1 MTGLLAGRRVIVT
14 GGSNGIGAACVA
26 AFAREGARVVSVDI
40 DDARGKAVSQA
51 AGSLASYLH
60 CDVTRRAEVTR
71 VFEHAAQELGGL
83 DVLIHT
89 AGIEAAMP
97 AERITDE
104 EWDRVFDIHVRGTLH
119 TNQVAFELIRGTI
132 AASSV
137 GAPKPGSGAVAR
149 GRIVNFGSG
158 AGIRGQKGSAH
169 YSAAKGAVM
178 AWTRTVAQE
187 WGPHGI
193 TVNAVVPAAWTG
205 QYESHRARMAP
216 EQLAA
221 HDAQMARTIPLGGKL
236 GDALHDIA
244 PAVVFLASDAS
255 HFMSGQCVAIDGGM
269 VLLGS

>member
-1 MTGLLAGRRVIVT
+1 MTSALLAGRRVILT

-40 DDARGKAVSQA
+40 DDERGQKVANEAGA
-51 AGSLASYLH
+51 AASHLH
-60 CDVTRRAEVTR
+60 CDVTSRAEVTR
-71 VFEHAAQELGGL
+71 VFALAAERLGGL
-83 DVLIHT
+83 DVLVHT

-97 AERITDE
+97 AERITDQ
-104 EWDRVFDIHVRGTLH
+104 EWDRVFDIHVRGTFH
-119 TNQVAFELIRGTI
+119 TNQVAFELIRR
-132 AASSV
+132 SL
-137 GAPKPGSGAVAR
+137 GARAGAVPGSGAEAT
-149 GRIVNFGSG
+149 GRIINFGSG

-187 WGPHGI
+187 WGAHGI

-205 QYESHRARMAP
+205 QYESHRARMTP

-221 HDAQMARTIPLGGKL
+221 HDAMMARTVPLGGRL
-236 GDALHDIA
+236 GDALRDVA
-244 PAVVFLASDAS
+244 PVVVFLASDLS
-255 HFMSGQCVAIDGGM
+255 HFISGQCVAVDGGM

>member
-1 MTGLLAGRRVIVT
+1 
-14 GGSNGIGAACVA
+14 
-26 AFAREGARVVSVDI
+26 
-40 DDARGKAVSQA
+40 
-51 AGSLASYLH
+51 
-60 CDVTRRAEVTR
+60 VTR
-71 VFEHAAQELGGL
+71 VFEQAAQELGGL

-97 AERITDE
+97 AERISDE
-104 EWDRVFDIHVRGTLH
+104 EWDRVFDIHVRGTFH
-119 TNQVAFELIRGTI
+119 TNQVAFELIRRSI
-132 AASSV
+132 AASSEGAPRV
-137 GAPKPGSGAVAR
+137 GAGTPAR

-178 AWTRTVAQE
+178 AWTRVVAQE

-205 QYESHRARMAP
+205 QYESHRARMSP
-216 EQLAA
+216 EQLAL
-221 HDAQMARTIPLGGKL
+221 HDAQMARTIPLGGRL
-236 GDALHDIA
+236 GDALRDIA

>member
-1 MTGLLAGRRVIVT
+1 MAGGLLDGRRVILT
-14 GGSNGIGAACVA
+14 GGANGIGAACVEA
-26 AFAREGARVVSVDI
+26 CTRDGARVVSLDI
-40 DDARGKAVSQA
+40 DDERGRKIADA
-51 AGSLASYLH
+51 AQPAASYLH
-60 CDVTRRAEVTR
+60 CDVTQRAEVASAFAR
-71 VFEHAAQELGGL
+71 AAEELGGV
-83 DVLIHT
+83 DVLVHT

-104 EWDRVFDIHVRGTLH
+104 EWNRVFDIHVRGTFH
-119 TNQVAFELIRGTI
+119 TNQIGFEWIRRSVADGRRG
-132 AASSV
+132 AA
-137 GAPKPGSGAVAR
+137 GSAAR
-149 GRIVNFGSG
+149 RASGRIINFGSG

-205 QYESHRARMAP
+205 QYESHRARMTP

-221 HDAQMARTIPLGGKL
+221 HDAMMARTVPLGGKL
-236 GDALHDIA
+236 GDALDDIA
-244 PAVVFLASDAS
+244 PVVVFLASDLS
-255 HFMSGQCVAIDGGM
+255 HFMSGQCVAVDGGM

>member
-1 MTGLLAGRRVIVT
+1 MASGLLAGRRAIVT
-14 GGSNGIGAACVA
+14 GGANGIGAACVA

-40 DDARGKAVSQA
+40 DDERGALVAKEAGA
-51 AGSLASYLH
+51 AASYRH
-60 CDVTRRAEVTR
+60 CDVTSRAEVAR
-71 VFEHAAQELGGL
+71 VFASAGAELGGL
-83 DVLIHT
+83 DVLVNT

-104 EWDRVFDIHVRGTLH
+104 EWDRVFDIHVRGTFH
-119 TNQVAFELIRGTI
+119 TNQVAFELIRGSL
-132 AASSV
+132 AARV
-137 GAPKPGSGAVAR
+137 AAEPGSGAAAP
-149 GRIVNFGSG
+149 GRIINFGSG

-221 HDAQMARTIPLGGKL
+221 HDAMMARAVPLGGRL
-236 GDALHDIA
+236 GDALRDVA
-244 PAVVFLASDAS
+244 PVVVFLASDLS
-255 HFMSGQCVAIDGGM
+255 HFMSGQAVAVDGGM